1 MTAAEVPPAPPQP
14 QRRRTI
20 FFLDLLIEILI
31 YGLLAFLPA
40 AYGTVDA
47 WSERIALWI
56 GAAIAIALAI
66 RSFLVPARPDRPAVA
81 LVVIYLAIAS
91 FALIPLPR
99 RMMEAISPATA
110 QTRADLLG
118 DLPDAGDA
126 LARMPVSVYS
136 DATRHDLRVVV
147 LAVVVLFAVMVVFS
161 DPARMRR
168 LLTVIALIGLA
179 GAALAIAQDVTG
191 THRIY
196 WRASLKNVPALGG
209 PFVNHSHF
217 SQFMNLSIGAS
228 LGLVLMLIA
237 TPTALHRR
245 RDLPWL
251 AATIVLGLVAIPLSL
266 SRGGV
271 FAMLAAGTVTLLI
284 TLARRTMRTLAAVII
299 AMVLIALLTLL
310 WFGFDRV
317 AERMAHLDYG
327 RAQMVRDTG
336 VIIRKFP
343 VTGIGLGA
351 FEWVYPAYNRTNVPS
366 TASHLEN
373 EYVQSAA
380 EVGIA
385 GSLVV
390 LAFAALVW
398 WRSIVALRAGKIVA
412 VGLGYGL
419 LAVMI
424 HSLSDYGQHL
434 PSIACLSAAVSALTL
449 NLGRRVEST
458 APGRRAPANLTMVIL
473 AALAVWAV
481 RDGDRAAQAESLWK
495 QANAL
500 NDDSS
505 PEYGP
510 LLDAAVAAA
519 PDDVHLRYWS
529 AVFHWRTSQ
538 RTPDEAAGV
547 IASLNAAR
555 KLCPTYAPLYS
566 VLGQIEYGT
575 LKQPIGVTHL
585 HTAARLDPCDPTTLF
600 LAGRVD
606 ARRGDW
612 DTAVPLLRR
621 AVDLDY
627 AVMADINDL
636 ALKELHKPELA
647 IRVAGNSYYRMLQ
660 LANAMLP
667 LDEYREAGEAVVGR
681 AVDLMEQA
689 CQQPGAPPALW
700 AQLGGFRADQKRYA
714 DSEAAY
720 ARALQSDPLNLSW
733 RIGRANALAG
743 MGRFNEAIEEARSIA
758 RMYPNDPAA
767 RELVERLTKRP

>member
-1 MTAAEVPPAPPQP
+1 MTAAEVPPAQSQP
-14 QRRRTI
+14 QRGTI

-31 YGLLAFLPA
+31 YALLVFLPA

-47 WSERIALWI
+47 WSERIALCI
-56 GAAIAIALAI
+56 GAAIAVALAI
-66 RSFLVPARPDRPAVA
+66 RSFLVPTRLDRPAVA

-91 FALIPLPR
+91 FALIHLPR
-99 RMMEAISPATA
+99 HVMEPISPATA

-126 LARMPVSVYS
+126 LTHMPVSFYAS
-136 DATRHDLRVVV
+136 ATRHDLRVVL
-147 LAVVVLFAVMVVFS
+147 LAVIVLFAVMVIFR
-161 DPARMRR
+161 DPARIRR
-168 LLTVIALIGLA
+168 LLIVIAFIGLA
-179 GAALAIAQDVTG
+179 GAALAIAQDVSG
-191 THRIY
+191 THRIYWY

-209 PFVNHSHF
+209 PFANHSHF
-217 SQFMNLSIGAS
+217 SQFMNLSIGAA

-237 TPTALHRR
+237 TPTAPHRR
-245 RDLPWL
+245 RDFPWL
-251 AATIVLGLVAIPLSL
+251 AVTIVLGLVAIPLSL

-271 FAMLAAGTVTLLI
+271 VAMLAAGMVTLLI
-284 TLARRTMRTLAAVII
+284 LLARRTMRSLAGTIV
-299 AMVLIALLTLL
+299 AMGLIALLALL

-327 RAQMVRDTG
+327 RTQMVRDTG
-336 VIIRKFP
+336 VIIGNFP
-343 VTGIGLGA
+343 VTGIGLGG
-351 FEWVYPAYNRTNVPS
+351 FEWVYPAYNRTNGPG

-380 EVGIA
+380 ETGIA
-385 GSLVV
+385 GLLVV

-398 WRSIVALRAGKIVA
+398 WRFVAALRAGKIVA
-412 VGLGYGL
+412 IGLGYGL
-419 LAVMI
+419 FAVMI
-424 HSLSDYGQHL
+424 QSLSDYGQHL
-434 PSIACLSAAVSALTL
+434 PSIACLSAAICGLIL
-449 NLGRRVEST
+449 NLGRGVEST
-458 APGRRAPANLTMVIL
+458 ASSRCARAIVVMVIL
-473 AALAVWAV
+473 AALALWSA
-481 RDGDRAAQAESLWK
+481 RDGERAARAESLWK

-505 PEYGP
+505 QYGH
-510 LLDAAVAAA
+510 LLD
-519 PDDVHLRYWS
+519 
-529 AVFHWRTSQ
+529 
-538 RTPDEAAGV
+538 AAGV

-575 LKQPIGVTHL
+575 LKQTIGLTHL
-585 HTAARLDPCDPTTLF
+585 HTATRLDPCDPTILF
-600 LAGRVD
+600 LAGRVE

-612 DTAVPLLRR
+612 DAAVPLLRR

-636 ALKELHKPELA
+636 ALKDLHKPELA
-647 IRVAGNSYYRMLQ
+647 IRVAGDSYYRMLQ

-667 LDEYREAGEAVVGR
+667 LDEYREAAQPVVGR
-681 AVDLMEQA
+681 AIDLMEQA

-700 AQLGGFRADQKRYA
+700 GQLGGFRADQKRYA
-714 DSEAAY
+714 DSEAAF

-758 RMYPNDPAA
+758 RMYPNDPSA